1 MTSSLENYQANS
13 YAAPKTRPSTIFAS
27 TVANRV
33 NPALA
38 ALKRHTFGHIV
49 ARTNISQVENLV
61 EKYNQAER
69 EGRSTVSNRA
79 IEAFGL
85 EVFGTLGYPFKV
97 NDESELWRYHDVM
110 QEGRFDANLRLIS
123 KYTDHEF
130 ELITKTAKQILSFSE
145 RHLPIRNSG
154 KRALT
159 RSLYQ
164 YQLIMKNRPHDGPL
178 KILEIGPGSGY
189 LGLLLANDG
198 HQYFAMDA
206 AQAFY
211 LYQKK
216 LWSDIYGSDYF
227 DYSESSSRPDSAKV
241 THIPWW
247 RFANLAIPLP
257 EVDIVTVNHALAE
270 MHENAVKTIF
280 ARLYAMW
287 GDDDKK
293 LVIAESLGYDYFKR
307 TNIMFTNIC
316 KLGFVYKRNQ
326 IDLYT
331 WRPNKAKAQAELANA
346 MKSPTPLSYLK
357 KRALKIAVIA
367 LKNPLGANL
376 AKLIGRGPRHQATVD
391 KTVYLQT
398 KPLRDFFENLVA
410 NERTPDEIFLKPM
423 AEDII

>member
-1 MTSSLENYQANS
+1 M
-13 YAAPKTRPSTIFAS
+13 
-27 TVANRV
+27 
-33 NPALA
+33 
-38 ALKRHTFGHIV
+38 
-49 ARTNISQVENLV
+49 ENLV

-110 QEGRFDANLRLIS
+110 QEGRFDRNLRLIS
-123 KYTDHEF
+123 NYTDHEF
-130 ELITKTAKQILSFSE
+130 ELITRTAKQILSFSE
-145 RHLPIRNSG
+145 RNFLIRNSG
-154 KRALT
+154 KHALT

-189 LGLLLANDG
+189 LGLLLANAG

-227 DYSESSSRPDSAKV
+227 DYSESSSRPENAKV

-247 RFANLAIPLP
+247 RFANIAIPLP
-257 EVDIVTVNHALAE
+257 EVDIVTINHALAE

-280 ARLYAMW
+280 ARLYAIW
-287 GDDDKK
+287 GDNDKK

-307 TNIMFTNIC
+307 KNIMFTNIC

-346 MKSPTPLSYLK
+346 MNSPTPLSYLK
-357 KRALKIAVIA
+357 KRALKIAVVA

-376 AKLIGRGPRHQATVD
+376 AKLIGRGPRHQVIVD

-398 KPLRDFFENLVA
+398 KPLRDFFENLIA
-410 NERTPDEIFLKPM
+410 DEKTPDEYFLTQIERTKF
-423 AEDII
+423 

>member
-1 MTSSLENYQANS
+1 M
-13 YAAPKTRPSTIFAS
+13 
-27 TVANRV
+27 
-33 NPALA
+33 
-38 ALKRHTFGHIV
+38 LKRHTFGHIV
-49 ARTNISQVENLV
+49 ARTNISPVENLV

-69 EGRSTVSNRA
+69 EGRSTVSNRV

-110 QEGRFDANLRLIS
+110 QEGRFDANLCLIS
-123 KYTDHEF
+123 NYTDHEF
-130 ELITKTAKQILSFSE
+130 ALITRTARQILSFSE

-154 KRALT
+154 KHALT

-227 DYSESSSRPDSAKV
+227 DYSESSSRPENAKV

-247 RFANLAIPLP
+247 RFANIAIPLP
-257 EVDIVTVNHALAE
+257 EVDIVTINHALAE
-270 MHENAVKTIF
+270 MHENAVRTIF
-280 ARLYAMW
+280 SRMYTMW
-287 GDDDKK
+287 GDDHKK

-307 TNIMFTNIC
+307 KNIMFTNIR

-326 IDLYT
+326 TDLYT
-331 WRPNKAKAQAELANA
+331 WRPNKAKAKAELANA
-346 MKSPTPLSYLK
+346 VKSPTLLSYLK
-357 KRALKIAVIA
+357 KRAIKIAVVI

-391 KTVYLQT
+391 ASTDIKT
-398 KPLRDFFENLVA
+398 KPLRDFFDNLVA
-410 NERTPDEIFLKPM
+410 GEKTSDENFLTQIGQTKF
-423 AEDII
+423 